1 MKISMVSKQSGM
13 SVDTLRYYE
22 RIGLLPEVNR
32 GENGIRDFDELDLRR
47 IEFVKCMRRA
57 GLPIDVLIDYFSLV
71 QQGDRTIEARKGI
84 LMQQR
89 ALLLERMAEMQQT
102 LDLLDHKINVYEDV
116 VLGKESEFTRIEAS
130 IGEM

>member
-1 MKISMVSKQSGM
+1 MKISTVSKQSGI
-13 SVDTLRYYE
+13 SADTLRYYE